1 MSNNQ
6 SIIRQIPKGIWVLG
20 LVSMLMDISSEMIHS
35 LLPLFMVTSLGMSA
49 FAVGIVEGIAEA
61 TAMIVRVFSGALS
74 DYLGKRKGLILFG
87 YVLGAFSKPV
97 FALTSSMGLVLA
109 ARFLD
114 RLGKGI
120 RSTPRDAL
128 VADMAPERLRG
139 ASFGLRQSLDTLGA
153 FFGPLLASGMM
164 LLWCDNFRMVFWV
177 AVIPGMIAVVLV
189 IVGVREPER
198 KNVRQGGN
206 PLSLHKFKQLGPAYW
221 QVVAIGAIVM
231 LARFSEAFLVLRAQQ
246 TGIPMTFVPLVMVA
260 MNCIYA
266 MTSYPFGKLAD
277 SANHATLLTIGLCVL
292 LAADIALAV
301 GGHWSV
307 ILAGVALWGIH
318 MGMSQGL
325 LATMVACVSPKKL
338 RGVAFGCFN
347 LVVGVTALFSSLTAG
362 FIWDAYGA
370 SSTFYMGA
378 SCCVISILLLL
389 FRSQKFRS
397 PTL

>member
-6 SIIRQIPKGIWVLG
+6 SIFRQIPKGIWVLG
-20 LVSMLMDISSEMIHS
+20 FVSMLMDISSEMIHS

-49 FAVGIVEGIAEA
+49 FAVGVVEGIAEA

-87 YVLGAFSKPV
+87 YALGAFTKPV
-97 FALTSSMGLVLA
+97 FAFTSSIGLVLA

-114 RLGKGI
+114 RFGKGI

-128 VADMAPERLRG
+128 VADMAPECLRG

-153 FFGPLLASGMM
+153 FFGPLLASSMM

-177 AVIPGMIAVVLV
+177 AVIPGVIAVVLV

-198 KNVRQGGN
+198 KTVRQSGN
-206 PLSLHKFKQLGPAYW
+206 PLSLYKFKQLGPAYW
-221 QVVAIGAIVM
+221 QVVAIGSIVM

-246 TGIPMTFVPLVMVA
+246 TGIPMTFVPLVMVV

-277 SANHATLLTIGLCVL
+277 STNHSTLLIIGLCVL
-292 LAADIALAV
+292 LIADIALAV

-307 ILAGVALWGIH
+307 ILAGVAFWGIH

-325 LATMVACVSPKKL
+325 LATMVACTAPEKL

-362 FIWDAYGA
+362 FIWDTWGA

-378 SCCVISILLLL
+378 SFCIISIVMILLRYL
-389 FRSQKFRS
+389 
-397 PTL
+397 